1 MQDAGTTSLWE
12 FMMGNPI
19 VMFTGS
25 RCGRRGRC
33 GGSGGSRRGGNGDGA
48 GQLFQFDFINRPV
61 DGDSVL
67 FHVCFSLSLH
77 FFHGNDADAG
87 DVGAQL
93 LRQRGGYGGYQLRCY
108 LTGGLGRSRD
118 RCRGGLFPAAHHGA
132 HEIGQRDQADQPE
145 EHRAH
150 AHETDKNAAVL
161 HTILPF
167 VIPPPGNSAP
177 PLAEH
182 APACVGGKVLW
193 LSYHAGAEKQRVL

>member
-1 MQDAGTTSLWE
+1 M
-12 FMMGNPI
+12 P
-19 VMFTGS
+19 
-25 RCGRRGRC
+25 
-33 GGSGGSRRGGNGDGA
+33 
-48 GQLFQFDFINRPV
+48 NRE
-61 DGDSVL
+61 
-67 FHVCFSLSLH
+67 
-77 FFHGNDADAG
+77 
-87 DVGAQL
+87 
-93 LRQRGGYGGYQLRCY
+93 GGYGGYQLRCY

-150 AHETDKNAAVL
+150 THETDKDAAVL

-193 LSYHAGAEKQRVL
+193 LSYHADAEKQRVL